1 MFAFPRW
8 IHLYLKWK
16 LCAACAGIRQVLLD
30 SKSFET
36 YDLNERMSERG
47 DTKGRILDTAEKLF
61 GMNGFEGTSLRDIT
75 TAADVNLAAINYHFQ
90 SKDSLIDAI
99 VARRIEPVNKK
110 RFELLDAAGP
120 RPTVEQIMCAFMA
133 PVMQVKV
140 DAVVPLLGRILSNPE
155 LFVERV
161 FHKHLAPV
169 SQRFVEALS
178 KALPELPSSEI
189 LWRLH
194 FSVGL
199 MTHTMLWG
207 RILPKITNGVCEISD
222 REALLERAVQF
233 VAAGFRAPASR
244 GSH

>member
-1 MFAFPRW
+1 M
-8 IHLYLKWK
+8 IEK
-16 LCAACAGIRQVLLD
+16 I
-30 SKSFET
+30 
-36 YDLNERMSERG
+36 
-47 DTKGRILDTAEKLF
+47 DTKSKILDTAEKLF

-99 VARRIEPVNKK
+99 VARRIQPVNKK

-120 RPTVEQIMCAFMA
+120 HPTVEQILTAFMA

-140 DAVVPLLGRILSNPE
+140 DAVVPLIGRILSNPE

-178 KALPELPSSEI
+178 KALPDLPPSEI

-194 FSVGL
+194 FSVGVV
-199 MTHTMLWG
+199 THTMLWG
-207 RILPKITNGVCEISD
+207 RIYPKITNGVCDISD
-222 REALLERAVQF
+222 REALVDRTVRF
-233 VAAGFRAPASR
+233 VAAGFRAPASK
-244 GSH
+244 GSD

>member
-1 MFAFPRW
+1 MTE
-8 IHLYLKWK
+8 K
-16 LCAACAGIRQVLLD
+16 V
-30 SKSFET
+30 
-36 YDLNERMSERG
+36 
-47 DTKGRILDTAEKLF
+47 DTKSRILDSAEKLF
-61 GMNGFEGTSLRDIT
+61 GMNGFDGTSLRDIT

-110 RFELLDAAGP
+110 RFEMLAAAGSNP
-120 RPTVEQIMCAFMA
+120 SVEQILTAFMA

-140 DAVVPLLGRILSNPE
+140 DAAAPLIGRILSNPE

-178 KALPELPSSEI
+178 KALPDLPPSEI

-194 FSVGL
+194 FSVGV

-207 RILPKITNGVCEISD
+207 RIYPRITNGVCDISD
-222 REALLERAVQF
+222 REALVDRTVRF
-233 VAAGFRAPASR
+233 VAAGFRASASK
-244 GSH
+244 GSD

>member
-1 MFAFPRW
+1 M
-8 IHLYLKWK
+8 IEK
-16 LCAACAGIRQVLLD
+16 V
-30 SKSFET
+30 
-36 YDLNERMSERG
+36 
-47 DTKGRILDTAEKLF
+47 DTKSRILDSAEKLF
-61 GMNGFEGTSLRDIT
+61 GMNGFDGTSLRDIT

-110 RFELLDAAGP
+110 RFELLEAAGAH
-120 RPTVEQIMCAFMA
+120 PTVEQILTAFMS

-140 DAVVPLLGRILSNPE
+140 DAVVPLIGRILSNPE

-178 KALPELPSSEI
+178 KALPELPPSEI

-194 FSVGL
+194 FSVGVL
-199 MTHTMLWG
+199 THTMLWG
-207 RILPKITNGVCEISD
+207 RIFPKITNGVCDISD
-222 REALLERAVQF
+222 REALVDRAVRF
-233 VAAGFRAPASR
+233 VAAGFRAPASK
-244 GSH
+244 GSD

>member
-1 MFAFPRW
+1 M
-8 IHLYLKWK
+8 
-16 LCAACAGIRQVLLD
+16 
-30 SKSFET
+30 
-36 YDLNERMSERG
+36 NEKV
-47 DTKGRILDTAEKLF
+47 DTKSRILDSAEKLF
-61 GMNGFEGTSLRDIT
+61 GMNGFDGTSLRDIT

-110 RFELLDAAGP
+110 RLELLNAAGP
-120 RPTVEQIMCAFMA
+120 NPTIEQILTAFLG
-133 PVMQVKV
+133 PVMQVKA
-140 DAVVPLLGRILSNPE
+140 DAVVPLIGRILSNPE

-178 KALPELPSSEI
+178 KALPDLPPSEL

-194 FSVGL
+194 FSVGV

-207 RILPKITNGVCEISD
+207 RIFPKITNGVCDISD
-222 REALLERAVQF
+222 REALVDRAVRF
-233 VAAGFRAPASR
+233 VAAGFRAPASQ
-244 GSH
+244 GSD